1 MLITHKDGDSWAGF
15 ISRLF
20 DYVLNLDNPRYK
32 VVFEFNTFGAI
43 LINGYE
49 LTLRC
54 TVVFTKTD
62 VAVYVPEDF
71 DSVQYLILQERENK
85 EI

>member
-1 MLITHKDGDSWAGF
+1 MLITHKDGDLWAGF
-15 ISRLF
+15 ISILF
-20 DYVLNLDNPRYK
+20 GYVLNLDKPRYK

-49 LTLRC
+49 LTPRC
-54 TVVFTKTD
+54 TVAFTKTD

-71 DSVQYLILQERENK
+71 DGVQYLILQERENK